1 MGPKKVGQR
10 SRFNLGWHPF
20 REFSHFLKIFFN
32 RNLQL
37 RVFPVIFLSSVAGVR
52 DLTVTEIDLVST
64 LPRSPPLFSAYF
76 YAFASVSR
84 SSHNGEGNYARA
96 WKIFRVSKRRRR
108 WVWQIE
114 AAFTSSWFGVE
125 FLSLLS
131 RKKISGLPFFCKVKN
146 PKILSEMIR
155 KEKNP
160 SPCFDRNHAPCSLIA
175 RSANACLVLIFV
187 FGPSQVEAR
196 GIFWGCLDW
205 KGPLGILGYY
215 FFKVAWI
222 FWSEM
227 FCTGTVVF

>member
-108 WVWQIE
+108 WARQIGGRIYVFVIRGRVPFAFEPKKNLGLAIFLQSQKSQNLVW
-114 AAFTSSWFGVE
+114 
-125 FLSLLS
+125 
-131 RKKISGLPFFCKVKN
+131 N
-146 PKILSEMIR
+146 
-155 KEKNP
+155 
-160 SPCFDRNHAPCSLIA
+160 D
-175 RSANACLVLIFV
+175 
-187 FGPSQVEAR
+187 
-196 GIFWGCLDW
+196 
-205 KGPLGILGYY
+205 
-215 FFKVAWI
+215 
-222 FWSEM
+222 
-227 FCTGTVVF
+227 